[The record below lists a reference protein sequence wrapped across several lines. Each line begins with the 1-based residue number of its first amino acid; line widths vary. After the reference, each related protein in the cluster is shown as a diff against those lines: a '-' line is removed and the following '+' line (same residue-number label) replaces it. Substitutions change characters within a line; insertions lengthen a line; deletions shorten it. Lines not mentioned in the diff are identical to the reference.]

1 MKQVDCLLKMRYDW
15 QCCRSSPKPRMMVCG
30 SPSSQSQT
38 PSMVIAPV
46 PTTGTDP
53 DPELHTFRE
62 ALSGVLFYLI
72 LFLSNLYSNIYLY

>member
-1 MKQVDCLLKMRYDW
+1 MNKINRLLIKNAICW
-15 QCCRSSPKPRMMVCG
+15 QCYRSSPKPRMMVCG

-38 PSMVIAPV
+38 PSMVIAPA

-62 ALSGVLFYLI
+62 ALSGMLLHFLI
-72 LFLSNLYSNIYLY
+72 